1 MSIQLSNISIT
12 LEQNTN
18 FIQFV
23 SQLQTHCERVLVL
36 MEVDGVQTLHYD
48 KNLPKTVTHVGTNN
62 DIYNYYDPE
71 TKIKYYLFGSPT
83 PTTIITTITQ
93 TKKMK
98 PIMTEY
104 ISNHIMVYDQGKKYK
119 FPYQEKKFITTTINI
134 F

>member
-1 MSIQLSNISIT
+1 MSIQLSNISMT

-23 SQLQTHCERVLVL
+23 SQLQAHCERVLVL

-48 KNLPKTVTHVGTNN
+48 KNLPKTVQHVGTNN
-62 DIYNYYDPE
+62 DIYQYYDPE
-71 TKIKYYLFGSPT
+71 TKIKYYLFGSH
-83 PTTIITTITQ
+83 TTTTTMM

-104 ISNHIMVYDQGKKYK
+104 ISNHMMVYDQGKKYK